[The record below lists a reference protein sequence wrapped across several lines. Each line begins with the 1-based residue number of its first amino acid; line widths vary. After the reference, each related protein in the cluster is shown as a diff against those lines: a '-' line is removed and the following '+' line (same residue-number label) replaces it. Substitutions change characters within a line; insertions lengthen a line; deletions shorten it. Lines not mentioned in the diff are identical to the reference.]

1 MKIFLERT
9 QETKKLDFTGT
20 AKELITMLGMNTEEL
35 LIIRNGE
42 LVTED
47 EQLENTDQIKLL
59 SVISG
64 G

>member
-9 QETKKLDFTGT
+9 QETIEKDFKGS
-20 AKELITMLGMNTEEL
+20 AKDLIKSLGMNTEEL
-35 LIIRNGE
+35 LIIKNDE
-42 LVTED
+42 LVTDD
-47 EQLENTDQIKLL
+47 EILNDSDEIKLL